1 MKVLYCIALLIG
13 WSSAEKE
20 KGIQELFELVSSLR
34 SEVVA
39 LRQLPATSTSSPIQP
54 QKLPT
59 QELGDLQKEVS
70 SLRSEVVA
78 LRQLTQRYE
87 VEQIQ
92 LKKKISLLRES
103 SLLDELSTP
112 QANRATTVQQQ
123 PFKNPAKQPAPQ
135 STLPPVPRT
144 TPQQERLD
152 EDKLIE
158 RCRRNDLA
166 YVEAQVKKFGKEAV
180 LAAKKWGSHC
190 LHNVLYYSTSV
201 SFYGGSKCPWKE
213 VENKIWQNIKHLPT
227 RSERRHE
234 VKRVAQEECAK
245 KQAKLVEYLLDQG
258 ADANEKSANYGDSA
272 IFTATYTSSIPVME
286 MLLNHGADIEIP
298 NNFGETPIMRSTA
311 IQQYSI
317 PKYGQSNNT
326 AALSLLIAR
335 GANINA
341 TDKDGYTALAQ
352 ATQQGEIPAMKL
364 LLNSGA
370 DTEIADN
377 MGQTP
382 IFHTGSSRVAK
393 GKKGQKEKEEALS
406 LLLGK
411 GAKIDAEDKNGNT
424 AYGVAMCNKE
434 DEWGSVLLNHGANK
448 TQDVPKPKGDQGE
461 GEGEGRWC

>member
-1 MKVLYCIALLIG
+1 LNLPLKILHSGFFSFVTMKVLYCIALLIG

-39 LRQLPATSTSSPIQP
+39 LRQLPATSTSSP

-70 SLRSEVVA
+70 SLRSENVA

-87 VEQIQ
+87 NEQIQ
-92 LKKKISLLRES
+92 LKKKISLCRDWEK
-103 SLLDELSTP
+103 LDEY
-112 QANRATTVQQQ
+112 
-123 PFKNPAKQPAPQ
+123 
-135 STLPPVPRT
+135 
-144 TPQQERLD
+144 
-152 EDKLIE
+152 KLIK
-158 RCRRNDLA
+158 RCARNDLA

-180 LAAKKWGSHC
+180 LAAKKEGRNC
-190 LHNVLYYSTSV
+190 LNTVLYYGTTVYRTTAEYWLKKYCQYENVKRDYWRNNNINININVKQLPYSQ
-201 SFYGGSKCPWKE
+201 WRE
-213 VENKIWQNIKHLPT
+213 VERLAKEK
-227 RSERRHE
+227 
-234 VKRVAQEECAK
+234 CAK
-245 KQAKLVEYLLDQG
+245 EQAKLVEYLLDQG
-258 ADANEKSANYGDSA
+258 ADANQKSYASNGIGHGDSA
-272 IFTATYTSSIPVME
+272 IYTATYNGFIPVME
-286 MLLNHGADIEIP
+286 MLLNHSADIEIP
-298 NNFGETPIMRSTA
+298 NERGRTPIMHINRVSKN
-311 IQQYSI
+311 I
-317 PKYGQSNNT
+317 

-411 GAKIDAEDKNGNT
+411 GAKIDAEDKNGKT